1 MTATTEDHPSRGPAA
16 QPRKAAL
23 ASFMGSLVEYYDFF
37 IFGTASALVFNKI
50 FFPEFSSG
58 AGTLAA
64 FATFGVA
71 YVARPIGAV
80 ILGHFG
86 DRIGRQ
92 RVLVFTLILMG
103 LATFLIGCLPDYHAI
118 GIAAPIALVALRLL
132 QGLSAAGEQS
142 GASSLTVEHADS
154 GKRAFYASWTLNG
167 TQAGLLVGTLAFI
180 PVAALPE
187 DTLLSWGWR
196 VPFWFSA
203 VVMIVAYLIRRTM
216 PETPVFEQ
224 VKNADGVSDIPLLV
238 LLRFH
243 WRALVRVI
251 ACATISVM
259 STLFSTFALKYAT
272 TDFEVSKSSMLLISV
287 LANLTMLF
295 SQPLWGMASDKFGRK
310 PIFIG
315 GALGCAVLAFPYLAI
330 ITTGSFW
337 AILFA
342 TLIIQSVVYAAANAI
357 WPSFY
362 SEMFPA
368 RVRYSGVAIGT
379 QIGFMASGF
388 LPLIA
393 SAILGDGQFG
403 WVPVAIVV
411 AGFSVIAAV
420 AASTAVE
427 TNKTDT
433 MALGEHRGDTT
444 APAPQ
449 PGERLTATV

>member
-1 MTATTEDHPSRGPAA
+1 MTPTPEAAPAA

-80 ILGHFG
+80 IVGHYG

-92 RVLVFTLILMG
+92 RVLVFTLVLMG
-103 LATFLIGCLPDYHAI
+103 LATFLIGCLPDYHTI
-118 GIAAPIALVALRLL
+118 GIAAPIALVTLRLL

-142 GASSLTVEHADS
+142 GASSLTVEHADD

-167 TQAGLLVGTLAFI
+167 TQAGLLVGTLVFI
-180 PVAALPE
+180 PVAALP
-187 DTLLSWGWR
+187 DDILLSWGWR

-203 VVMIVAYLIRRTM
+203 VVMIVAYLIRRTL

-224 VKNADGVSDIPLLV
+224 AKEADAISDIPLLV

-251 ACATISVM
+251 LCATVSVM

-287 LANLTMLF
+287 AANLTMLF
-295 SQPLWGMASDKFGRK
+295 TQPLWGIAADRIGRK

-315 GALGCAVLAFPYLAI
+315 GAIGCAVLAFPYLAI
-330 ITTGSFW
+330 ITTESFW
-337 AILFA
+337 AILIA
-342 TLIIQSVVYAAANAI
+342 TLVIQSVIYAAANAI

-393 SAILGDGQFG
+393 SAIQGEGTLG
-403 WVPVAIVV
+403 WVPVAVV
-411 AGFSVIAAV
+411 VSAFAVIAAI
-420 AASTAVE
+420 AAATAKE
-427 TNKTDT
+427 TNKVDT
-433 MALGEHRGDTT
+433 MSLGEKAGAT
-444 APAPQ
+444 AAGPARAATPN
-449 PGERLTATV
+449 TAAVIA

>member
-1 MTATTEDHPSRGPAA
+1 MTTTHHDLPAPA
-16 QPRKAAL
+16 PRKAAL

-71 YVARPIGAV
+71 YVARPVGAV

-92 RVLVFTLILMG
+92 RVLVFTLLLMG
-103 LATFLIGCLPDYHAI
+103 IATFLIGCLPDYHTI
-118 GIAAPIALVALRLL
+118 GIAAPIALVTLRLL

-167 TQAGLLVGTLAFI
+167 TQAGLLVGTLVFI

-187 DTLLSWGWR
+187 DILLSWGWR
-196 VPFWFSA
+196 IPFLFSA
-203 VVMIVAYLIRRTM
+203 VVMIVAYLIRRSM
-216 PETPVFEQ
+216 PETPVFEK
-224 VKNADGVSDIPLLV
+224 VKDSDGVSDIPLLA

-251 ACATISVM
+251 ACALISVM

-272 TDFEVSKSSMLLISV
+272 DDFEVTKSSMLLVSV
-287 LANLTMLF
+287 VANLIMLV
-295 SQPLWGMASDKFGRK
+295 SQPLWGMAADRIGRK
-310 PIFIG
+310 PVFIG
-315 GALGCAVLAFPYLAI
+315 AALGCAVLAFPYLFL

-337 AILFA
+337 IILVS
-342 TLIIQSVVYAAANAI
+342 TVIIQSVVYAAANAT

-379 QIGFMASGF
+379 QIGFMSSGF
-388 LPLIA
+388 LPLVA
-393 SAILGDGQFG
+393 AAILGEGRMG

-411 AGFSVIAAV
+411 AVCSLIAAA
-420 AASTAVE
+420 AASTAIE

-433 MALGEHRGDTT
+433 MLLGEKPRD
-444 APAPQ
+444 PATDADSRVLNGSP
-449 PGERLTATV
+449 A

>member
-1 MTATTEDHPSRGPAA
+1 MTPTPEAAPAA

-80 ILGHFG
+80 VLGHYG

-92 RVLVFTLILMG
+92 RVLVFTLVMMG
-103 LATFLIGCLPDYHAI
+103 LATFLIGCLPDYHTI
-118 GIAAPIALVALRLL
+118 GIAAPIALVTLRLL

-142 GASSLTVEHADS
+142 GASSLTVEHADD

-167 TQAGLLVGTLAFI
+167 TQAGLLVGTLVFI
-180 PVAALPE
+180 PVAALP
-187 DTLLSWGWR
+187 DDILLSWGWR

-203 VVMIVAYLIRRTM
+203 VVMIVAYLIRRTL

-224 VKNADGVSDIPLLV
+224 AKEADAISDIPLLV

-243 WRALVRVI
+243 WRALIRVI
-251 ACATISVM
+251 LCATVSVM

-272 TDFEVSKSSMLLISV
+272 TDFEVSKSSMLMISV
-287 LANLTMLF
+287 VANLTMLF
-295 SQPLWGMASDKFGRK
+295 TQPLWGIAADRIGRK

-315 GALGCAVLAFPYLAI
+315 GAIGCAVLAFPYLAI
-330 ITTGSFW
+330 ITTESFW
-337 AILFA
+337 AILIA
-342 TLIIQSVVYAAANAI
+342 TLVIQSVIYAAANAI

-393 SAILGDGQFG
+393 SAIQGEGTLG
-403 WVPVAIVV
+403 WVPVAVV
-411 AGFSVIAAV
+411 VSAFAVIAAI
-420 AASTAVE
+420 AAATAKE
-427 TNKTDT
+427 TNKVDT
-433 MALGEHRGDTT
+433 MSLGEKAGAT
-444 APAPQ
+444 AAGPARAATPN
-449 PGERLTATV
+449 TAAVIA

>member
-1 MTATTEDHPSRGPAA
+1 MTTTHDLPAPA
-16 QPRKAAL
+16 PRKAAL

-58 AGTLAA
+58 AGTLAS

-71 YVARPIGAV
+71 YVARPVGAV
-80 ILGHFG
+80 IVGHYG
-86 DRIGRQ
+86 DRLGRQ
-92 RVLVFTLILMG
+92 RVLVFTLVLMG
-103 LATFLIGCLPDYHAI
+103 LSTFLIGCLPDYHAI
-118 GIAAPIALVALRLL
+118 GIAAPIALVVLRLM

-167 TQAGLLVGTLAFI
+167 TQAGLLVGTLAFLPI
-180 PVAALPE
+180 AALPE
-187 DTLLSWGWR
+187 HSLLSWGWR
-196 VPFWFSA
+196 IPFLLSA
-203 VVMIVAYLIRRTM
+203 VVMFVAYLIRKDM
-216 PETPVFEQ
+216 PETPVFE
-224 VKNADGVSDIPLLV
+224 KAKDDDAISDIPLLV

-243 WRALVRVI
+243 WRALLRVI
-251 ACATISVM
+251 ICATVSVM

-272 TDFEVSKSSMLLISV
+272 SDFAVSKSSMLIVSIV
-287 LANLTMLF
+287 ANLVMLV
-295 SQPLWGMASDKFGRK
+295 SQPLWGIAADKIGRK

-315 GALGCAVLAFPYLAI
+315 GSIGCAVLAFPYLAI

-337 AILFA
+337 AILVA

-362 SEMFPA
+362 AEMFPA

-379 QIGFMASGF
+379 QIGFMTSGF

-393 SAILGDGQFG
+393 SAILREGPLG
-403 WVPVAIVV
+403 WIPVAVV
-411 AGFSVIAAV
+411 VGAFSVAAAIAAFT
-420 AASTAVE
+420 ASE
-427 TNKTDT
+427 THKTDT
-433 MALGEHRGDTT
+433 MTLGEQTKGG
-444 APAPQ
+444 APAAK
-449 PGERLTATV
+449 LSAATA

>member
-1 MTATTEDHPSRGPAA
+1 MTTTTHDMPAA

-50 FFPEFSSG
+50 FFPDISAT
-58 AGTLAA
+58 AGTLAS

-71 YVARPIGAV
+71 YIARPFGAV
-80 ILGHFG
+80 VLGHFG

-103 LATFLIGCLPDYHAI
+103 AATFAIGCLPDYHTI
-118 GIAAPIALVALRLL
+118 GIAAPIALVVLRLL

-142 GASSLTVEHADS
+142 GASSLTVEHADQ

-180 PVAALPE
+180 PIAALPE
-187 DTLLSWGWR
+187 DALLSWGWR
-196 VPFWFSA
+196 LPFWFSA
-203 VVMIVAYLIRRTM
+203 VVMFVAYLIRRTM
-216 PETPVFEQ
+216 PETPVFEK
-224 VKNADGVSDIPLLV
+224 VKDSDGVSEVPLLA
-238 LLRFH
+238 LLRYH

-251 ACATISVM
+251 ACSTISVM

-272 TDFEVSKSSMLLISV
+272 TDFAVSKSSMLMVSV
-287 LANLTMLF
+287 VANLVMLV
-295 SQPLWGMASDKFGRK
+295 SQPLWGLAADRIGRK
-310 PIFIG
+310 PVFIG
-315 GALGCAVLAFPYLAI
+315 GALACAVLSFPYLMI

-342 TLIIQSVVYAAANAI
+342 TLLIQAVIYAATNAV

-393 SAILGDGQFG
+393 TAILGTGSLG
-403 WVPVAIVV
+403 WIPVAIVV
-411 AGFSVIAAV
+411 AAFALLAAG
-420 AASTAVE
+420 AAATAKE
-427 TNKTDT
+427 TNKVDT
-433 MALGEHRGDTT
+433 MALGE
-444 APAPQ
+444 APGASLDAP
-449 PGERLTATV
+449 RSATVGAGAS

>member
-1 MTATTEDHPSRGPAA
+1 MTTTTTEGRPAS

-50 FFPEFSSG
+50 FFPEISSG

-71 YVARPIGAV
+71 YVARPFGAV
-80 ILGHFG
+80 VLGHYG

-92 RVLVFTLILMG
+92 RVLVFTLVLMG
-103 LATFLIGCLPDYHAI
+103 VSTFLIGCLPDYATI

-132 QGLSAAGEQS
+132 QGLSASGEQS
-142 GASSLTVEHADS
+142 GASSLTVEHSEDT
-154 GKRAFYASWTLNG
+154 KRAFYASWTLNG
-167 TQAGLLVGTLAFI
+167 TRAGLLVGTLAFI

-187 DTLLSWGWR
+187 DDLLSWGWR

-203 VVMIVAYLIRRTM
+203 VVMIVAYLIRRSL

-224 VKNADGVSDIPLLV
+224 VKDTVSDVPVLV
-238 LLRFH
+238 LIRHH
-243 WRALVRVI
+243 WRSLVRVI
-251 ACATISVM
+251 LCATVSVM

-272 TDFEVSKSSMLLISV
+272 SDFEVSKSSMLLVSV

-295 SQPLWGMASDKFGRK
+295 TQPLWGMAADRIGRK

-315 GALGCAVLAFPYLAI
+315 GAVGCAVLAFPYLAI

-337 AILFA
+337 AILPA
-342 TLIIQSVVYAAANAI
+342 TLVIQSVVYAAANAI

-362 SEMFPA
+362 AEMFPA

-379 QIGFMASGF
+379 QLGFMISGF

-393 SAILGDGQFG
+393 SAILGDGTLG
-403 WVPVAIVV
+403 WIPIAIVV
-411 AGFSVIAAV
+411 AAFSLAAAL
-420 AASTAVE
+420 AAGTARE
-427 TNKTDT
+427 THRTGT
-433 MALGEHRGDTT
+433 MDLGEKRSATASAPTT
-444 APAPQ
+444 TPMTTVPA
-449 PGERLTATV
+449 

>member
-1 MTATTEDHPSRGPAA
+1 MTTTHDLPAPA
-16 QPRKAAL
+16 PRKAAL

-64 FATFGVA
+64 FATFGMA

-80 ILGHFG
+80 VLGHFG

-92 RVLVFTLILMG
+92 RVLVFTLVLMG
-103 LATFLIGCLPDYHAI
+103 LSTFLIGCLPDYNTI
-118 GIAAPIALVALRLL
+118 GIAAPIALVVLRLM

-167 TQAGLLVGTLAFI
+167 TQAGLLVGTLTFI
-180 PVAALPE
+180 PVAALP
-187 DTLLSWGWR
+187 DDILLSWGWR
-196 VPFWFSA
+196 VPFLFSA
-203 VVMIVAYLIRRTM
+203 VVMAIAYIIRRSL
-216 PETPVFEQ
+216 PETPVFEK
-224 VKNADGVSDIPLLV
+224 VKDAEGVSDIPLLV

-243 WRALVRVI
+243 WRALLRVI
-251 ACATISVM
+251 LCATVSVM

-272 TDFEVSKSSMLLISV
+272 DDFEVTKSSMLLISV
-287 LANLTMLF
+287 IANLVMLV
-295 SQPLWGMASDKFGRK
+295 SQPLWGIAADRIGRK
-310 PIFIG
+310 PVFLG
-315 GALGCAVLAFPYLAI
+315 GAIGCAVLAFPYLAI

-342 TLIIQSVVYAAANAI
+342 TLVIQSVVYAAANAI

-379 QIGFMASGF
+379 QLGFMASGF

-393 SAILGDGQFG
+393 SAILGEGQLG
-403 WVPVAIVV
+403 WLPVAIVV
-411 AGFSVIAAV
+411 AAFSLIAAI
-420 AASTAVE
+420 AAATAKE
-427 TNKTDT
+427 THKTDT
-433 MALGEHRGDTT
+433 MALGENGAGTART
-444 APAPQ
+444 APATELSP
-449 PGERLTATV
+449 ATV

>member
-1 MTATTEDHPSRGPAA
+1 MTTTHHDLPAPA
-16 QPRKAAL
+16 PRKAAL

-71 YVARPIGAV
+71 YVARPVGAV

-92 RVLVFTLILMG
+92 RVLVFTLLLMG
-103 LATFLIGCLPDYHAI
+103 SATFLIGCLPDYHAI
-118 GIAAPIALVALRLL
+118 GMAAPIALVTLRLL

-142 GASSLTVEHADS
+142 GASSLTVEHSDS

-187 DTLLSWGWR
+187 DALLSWGWR
-196 VPFWFSA
+196 IPFLFSA

-216 PETPVFEQ
+216 PETPVFE
-224 VKNADGVSDIPLLV
+224 ALEDGEGVSQVPLFNLLRNHWRPLL
-238 LLRFH
+238 
-243 WRALVRVI
+243 RVI
-251 ACATISVM
+251 ACALISTM

-272 TDFEVSKSSMLLISV
+272 DDFEVSKSSMLIVSV
-287 LANLTMLF
+287 VANLTMLF
-295 SQPLWGMASDKFGRK
+295 TQPLWGLASDRIGRK

-315 GALGCAVLAFPYLAI
+315 GSVGCAVLAFPYLFLL
-330 ITTGSFW
+330 TTGSFW
-337 AILFA
+337 VILFS
-342 TLIIQSVVYAAANAI
+342 TLVIQSLVYAAANAI

-362 SEMFPA
+362 AEMFPA
-368 RVRYSGVAIGT
+368 QVRYSGVAIGT
-379 QIGFMASGF
+379 QIGFMSSGF

-393 SAILGDGQFG
+393 AAILGDGRMG

-411 AGFSVIAAV
+411 AACALIAAA

-427 TNKTDT
+427 THKTDT
-433 MALGEHRGDTT
+433 MKLGERATRPGTPTDDSRVLNGAT
-444 APAPQ
+444 A
-449 PGERLTATV
+449 

>member
-1 MTATTEDHPSRGPAA
+1 MTTTPQAAPAA

-80 ILGHFG
+80 VLGHYG

-92 RVLVFTLILMG
+92 RVLVFTLVLMG
-103 LATFLIGCLPDYHAI
+103 LATFLIGCLPDYHTI
-118 GIAAPIALVALRLL
+118 GIAAPIALVTLRLL

-142 GASSLTVEHADS
+142 GASSLTVEHAEE

-167 TQAGLLVGTLAFI
+167 TQAGLLVGTLTFI

-187 DTLLSWGWR
+187 DILLSWGWR

-203 VVMIVAYLIRRTM
+203 VVMIVAYLIRRTL

-224 VKNADGVSDIPLLV
+224 AKEADAISDIPLLV

-243 WRALVRVI
+243 WRSLVRVI
-251 ACATISVM
+251 LCATVSVM

-272 TDFEVSKSSMLLISV
+272 SDFEVSKSSMLLISV
-287 LANLTMLF
+287 IANLTMLF
-295 SQPLWGMASDKFGRK
+295 TQPLWGIAADRIGRK

-315 GALGCAVLAFPYLAI
+315 GAVGCAVLAFPYLAI

-342 TLIIQSVVYAAANAI
+342 TLIIQSVIYAAANAI

-393 SAILGDGQFG
+393 SAILGEGRMG
-403 WVPVAIVV
+403 WVPVAVVV
-411 AGFSVIAAV
+411 ATFSVIAAI
-420 AASTAVE
+420 AAATAKE
-427 TNKTDT
+427 TNKVDT
-433 MALGEHRGDTT
+433 MSLGEKGGET
-444 APAPQ
+444 AATP
-449 PGERLTATV
+449 TATSHLSTSAVTA

>member
-1 MTATTEDHPSRGPAA
+1 MTTTTPDLPAA

-50 FFPEFSSG
+50 FFPDFSAT
-58 AGTLAA
+58 AGTLAS

-71 YVARPIGAV
+71 YIARPIGAV
-80 ILGHFG
+80 VLGHFG

-103 LATFLIGCLPDYHAI
+103 LATFAIGCLPDYHAI
-118 GIAAPIALVALRLL
+118 GIAAPIALVTLRLL

-142 GASSLTVEHADS
+142 GASSLTVEHADQ

-187 DTLLSWGWR
+187 DILLSWGWR

-203 VVMIVAYLIRRTM
+203 VVMIVAYLIRRSM
-216 PETPVFEQ
+216 PETPVFEK
-224 VKNADGVSDIPLLV
+224 VKESEGVSDIPLLV

-243 WRALVRVI
+243 WRTLLRVI
-251 ACATISVM
+251 ACATVSVM

-272 TDFEVSKSSMLLISV
+272 TDFAVSKTSMLIVSV
-287 LANLTMLF
+287 VANLVMLF
-295 SQPLWGMASDKFGRK
+295 SQPLWGLASDRIGRK
-310 PIFIG
+310 PVFIG
-315 GALGCAVLAFPYLAI
+315 GALGCAILAFPYLMI

-342 TLIIQSVVYAAANAI
+342 TLLIQSVVYAAANAV

-393 SAILGDGQFG
+393 AAILGEGRLG
-403 WVPVAIVV
+403 WLPVAIVV
-411 AGFSVIAAV
+411 AAFSLLAAL
-420 AASTAVE
+420 AAATAIE
-427 TNKTDT
+427 THKTDT
-433 MALGEHRGDTT
+433 MSLGEK
-444 APAPQ
+444 PAPHA
-449 PGERLTATV
+449 GATASPAATPSMA

>member
-1 MTATTEDHPSRGPAA
+1 MTAPTSDLPAA

-50 FFPEFSSG
+50 FFPDISPT
-58 AGTLAA
+58 AGTLAS

-71 YVARPIGAV
+71 YIARPVGAV
-80 ILGHFG
+80 VLGHFG

-103 LATFLIGCLPDYHAI
+103 LATFAIGCLPDYHSI
-118 GIAAPIALVALRLL
+118 GMAAPIALVALRLL

-142 GASSLTVEHADS
+142 GASSLTVEHADQ

-203 VVMIVAYLIRRTM
+203 VVMFVAYLIRRTM
-216 PETPVFEQ
+216 PETPVFE
-224 VKNADGVSDIPLLV
+224 KIKDSTEGVSDIPLLV

-243 WRALVRVI
+243 RRALVRVI
-251 ACATISVM
+251 ACSTISVM

-272 TDFEVSKSSMLLISV
+272 TDFAVSKSSMLLVSV
-287 LANLTMLF
+287 IANLVMLL
-295 SQPLWGMASDKFGRK
+295 SQPLWGLAADRIGRK

-315 GALGCAVLAFPYLAI
+315 GALGCAVLAFPYLLI

-337 AILFA
+337 AILVA
-342 TLIIQSVVYAAANAI
+342 TLIIQTVVYAAANAV

-368 RVRYSGVAIGT
+368 KVRYSGVAIGT

-393 SAILGDGQFG
+393 AAILGEGRMG
-403 WVPVAIVV
+403 WVPVAVVV
-411 AGFSVIAAV
+411 AAFAVV
-420 AASTAVE
+420 AALAAATAVE
-427 TNKTDT
+427 THKTDT
-433 MALGEHRGDTT
+433 MRLGEEPVKGADTMT
-444 APAPQ
+444 ASAPASPSM
-449 PGERLTATV
+449 A